1 MTKQDDL
8 IKRLTL
14 ISDISSQYA
23 PVPGSIFEK
32 NSEGMLSEIKT
43 IENSIQLWTSKLH
56 YLLAI
61 AYRNYTSWYLRGEK
75 RQSMLKKIV
84 EHLEQATCLD
94 DRDFESKI
102 ELARILIEESQ
113 IRNLEKAL
121 LIVEELN
128 ESNATPQWMNSIIEK
143 AKRWK
148 GDIELPKNNNFAK
161 LDPTPAVLR
170 EERTKLRKVLA
181 ESLKA
186 NDHNS
191 EIIASRLY
199 NLGLLVAYLYDVHDC
214 NSGVMGMVYDNAA
227 KKMKGISK
235 KFNFVYLGRIKE
247 AGFLTDMDYKR
258 IAKVF
263 GEKQE
268 EISLQKIKTMVEAQL
283 HLKLN

>member
-1 MTKQDDL
+1 MNQDDL
-8 IKRLTL
+8 IRRLTL
-14 ISDISSQYA
+14 ITDISSPYA
-23 PVPGSIFEK
+23 PVPGSILEK
-32 NSEGMLSEIKT
+32 NSKGMLSEIKT

-61 AYRNYTSWYLRGEK
+61 AYRNYTSWYIRGEK
-75 RQSMLKKIV
+75 RQLMLEKIV
-84 EHLEQATCLD
+84 VHLEQATCLD
-94 DRDFESKI
+94 TCDFESKI

-113 IRNLEKAL
+113 IRNLERAF
-121 LIVEELN
+121 LIVKELN
-128 ESNATPQWMNSIIEK
+128 ESNKIPQWMNPIIEK

-199 NLGLLVAYLYDVHDC
+199 NLGLLVAYLYDAHDC
-214 NSGVMGMVYDNAA
+214 NSGVMGMVYDKAE
-227 KKMKGISK
+227 KKMKKISK
-235 KFNFVYLGRIKE
+235 KFNFAYLGRIKE
-247 AGFLTDMDYKR
+247 AGFLTDMDYKK
-258 IAKVF
+258 IEKVF

-268 EISLQKIKTMVEAQL
+268 EISLQKIKTML
-283 HLKLN
+283 